1 MTASNNLDIVI
12 EGRGAHSAMPQAAV
26 DPVMVAVALA
36 QALQTIVSRNVDP
49 QQPAV
54 LSITQ
59 IHAGSAYN
67 VIPERAVLNGT
78 IRSYDAGVQA
88 LIVERIRTLAA
99 GVAAGFGATAQVTVH
114 DGYPALVNAPEQAAQ
129 AIRVAGGIVGAAMVD
144 GNAPRLT
151 GSEDFSYMLQH
162 APGAFLWLG
171 QGHGPNLHNP
181 AFDFNDD
188 LIPLGATILVRL
200 AEDRLRA

>member
-59 IHAGSAYN
+59 IHAGSR
-67 VIPERAVLNGT
+67 PT
-78 IRSYDAGVQA
+78 TSS
-88 LIVERIRTLAA
+88 
-99 GVAAGFGATAQVTVH
+99 
-114 DGYPALVNAPEQAAQ
+114 PNAPC
-129 AIRVAGGIVGAAMVD
+129 
-144 GNAPRLT
+144 
-151 GSEDFSYMLQH
+151 
-162 APGAFLWLG
+162 
-171 QGHGPNLHNP
+171 
-181 AFDFNDD
+181 
-188 LIPLGATILVRL
+188 
-200 AEDRLRA
+200 